1 MLYLFQYMTQRV
13 APCLA
18 HHKGKRMSLYTS
30 QLIELDAAQPVSQAD
45 ADLDAMT
52 PLEDRLRRLLRT
64 IPVSVQRGGLPIE
77 ALRVRLRGRTKSGCS
92 VAELARC
99 LRRLGFM
106 PHRSWHLS
114 RSEHGAV
121 SLWYPA
127 GYGPE
132 LPPVDRPTFERRGRA
147 CMIPRGHFSR

>member
-1 MLYLFQYMTQRV
+1 
-13 APCLA
+13 
-18 HHKGKRMSLYTS
+18 MSLYTS
-30 QLIELDAAQPVSQAD
+30 QLIDLDAAPSAHQAE
-45 ADLDAMT
+45 ADLDAMA

-64 IPVSVQRGGLPIE
+64 VPISVQRAGLPIE

-99 LRRLGFM
+99 LRRLGWM

-114 RSEHGAV
+114 RSDEGAV

-127 GYGPE
+127 GFGPE
-132 LPPVDRPTFERRGRA
+132 LPPPVERPRVERRGRA
-147 CMIPRGHFSR
+147 CMIPRGHLSR